1 MRKRM
6 LAMLLAVIMIISLLP
21 TTAFAADA
29 VVAVQSAK
37 LKNFQSGGTGS
48 ASDVDLLSTTT
59 IDGWAWE
66 SGYPLEVEV
75 DLSGGTTNRSLA
87 IQLYNGVKFVN
98 LDLDGIKKLGNVKN
112 ATYEQNYLYGDP
124 SKKTNGGILTVEF
137 PDEAS
142 GSVTISI
149 TVAADAAFFQ
159 MEQEEWTTSEA
170 IGIKV
175 SDNEGT
181 TNVKTVGMKTAMP
194 GSPFTTGE
202 IRQYTGGNI
211 STAAPGRQFDL
222 LVNAW
227 VGFLTYGSGT
237 RYNNWIDYMEIDID
251 LTEGVELCLPDP
263 GNKDLGGGF
272 TVVKGENGDQRCIGK
287 DHSATRHYLFASSP
301 GSPSRSP

>member
-1 MRKRM
+1 
-6 LAMLLAVIMIISLLP
+6 MLLAVMMIISLLP

-149 TVAADAAFFQ
+149 TVAADAAFSSWNRRSGLPTKRLALRCPT
-159 MEQEEWTTSEA
+159 M
-170 IGIKV
+170 
-175 SDNEGT
+175 
-181 TNVKTVGMKTAMP
+181 
-194 GSPFTTGE
+194 
-202 IRQYTGGNI
+202 
-211 STAAPGRQFDL
+211 
-222 LVNAW
+222 W
-227 VGFLTYGSGT
+227 VPPTL
-237 RYNNWIDYMEIDID
+237 R
-251 LTEGVELCLPDP
+251 P
-263 GNKDLGGGF
+263 LG
-272 TVVKGENGDQRCIGK
+272 
-287 DHSATRHYLFASSP
+287 
-301 GSPSRSP
+301 